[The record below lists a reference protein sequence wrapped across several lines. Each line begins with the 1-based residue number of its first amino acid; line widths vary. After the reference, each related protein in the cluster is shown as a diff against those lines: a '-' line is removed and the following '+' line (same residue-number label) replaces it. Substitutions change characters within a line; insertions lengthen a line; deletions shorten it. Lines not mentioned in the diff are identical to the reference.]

1 MTGKQGCRLYK
12 KYVFY
17 KNKKYKKQLAG
28 YKKVYYT
35 IVKRKTEREKGE
47 QMEDMEK
54 VTVNRLIE
62 WLKEHGH
69 TSDEIVE
76 CIEYI
81 TGDKKKEA

>member
-1 MTGKQGCRLYK
+1 MITNQYW
-12 KYVFY
+12 FI
-17 KNKKYKKQLAG
+17 
-28 YKKVYYT
+28 
-35 IVKRKTEREKGE
+35 IVLSDEAMRSDNTPGGRKERD
-47 QMEDMEK
+47 MEEMEK

-81 TGDKKKEA
+81 TGDKKKGAE

>member
-1 MTGKQGCRLYK
+1 MIINQYW
-12 KYVFY
+12 FI
-17 KNKKYKKQLAG
+17 
-28 YKKVYYT
+28 
-35 IVKRKTEREKGE
+35 IVLSDEGRKSDNTPEGRKERD
-47 QMEDMEK
+47 MEEMEK

-81 TGDKKKEA
+81 TGDKKKGTE

>member
-1 MTGKQGCRLYK
+1 
-12 KYVFY
+12 
-17 KNKKYKKQLAG
+17 
-28 YKKVYYT
+28 
-35 IVKRKTEREKGE
+35 
-47 QMEDMEK
+47 MEEMEK

-81 TGDKKKEA
+81 TGDKKRTNEEYAQAYSFSLLFITSSSINRMTASMSTAI